1 MLFVIKYIKYGVYAL
16 VVALVSG
23 VFVKITT
30 VSAENDS
37 LRTKLTLSGV
47 QLSMQTNVIAQ
58 LSQQR
63 EEMNVLLLNRQ
74 TRVSQNEEKLRH
86 EIKKLQEDIQDNT
99 CVIPTDVT
107 ERLRQSY

>member
-1 MLFVIKYIKYGVYAL
+1 MLFVIKYIKYGIYAL
-16 VVALVSG
+16 VAALVIG

-30 VSAENDS
+30 VAAENDS
-37 LRTKLTLSGV
+37 LRAKLTLSGV

-74 TRVSQNEEKLRH
+74 TRMSQNEEKLRH
-86 EIKKLQEDIQDNT
+86 EIKNLQQKMRGNT
-99 CVIPTDVT
+99 CVIPADVT
-107 ERLRQSY
+107 KRLRQSY